1 MLTHAHEDHIGAVAH
16 IWPQLN
22 CDIYAT
28 PFTSILVQEKFK
40 EKKIYI
46 LNKIKIEKLD
56 SEITLGPFKIDFVT
70 LTHSILEPN
79 GLSIQT
85 PIGTI
90 LHTGDWKIDPNP
102 LIGGNIDKEK
112 LKAIGQ
118 KGVIAMICDSQTCL
132 ILKMVPSFQCVKVF

>member
-1 MLTHAHEDHIGAVAH
+1 M
-16 IWPQLN
+16 
-22 CDIYAT
+22 
-28 PFTSILVQEKFK
+28 
-40 EKKIYI
+40 
-46 LNKIKIEKLD
+46 
-56 SEITLGPFKIDFVT
+56 GPFKIDFIT

-112 LKAIGQ
+112 LIAIGQ
-118 KGVIAMICDSQTCL
+118 KGVIAMICDSTNVL
-132 ILKMVPSFQCVKVF
+132 NPGRAGSELSVREKVF